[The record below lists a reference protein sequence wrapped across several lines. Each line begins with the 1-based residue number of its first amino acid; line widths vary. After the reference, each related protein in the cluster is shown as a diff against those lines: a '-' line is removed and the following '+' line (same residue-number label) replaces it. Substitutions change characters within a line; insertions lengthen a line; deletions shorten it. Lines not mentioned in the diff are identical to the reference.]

1 MARQKVQV
9 CIHRGCWTIPE
20 SGTLCPEHAPKIQ
33 APTVD
38 PRVHA
43 ETLQKAQERA
53 ERRKTSEAWVKRAQK
68 ELDAVAALETR
79 LKGFLKGT

>member
-1 MARQKVQV
+1 
-9 CIHRGCWTIPE
+9 
-20 SGTLCPEHAPKIQ
+20 
-33 APTVD
+33 VD